1 MALHCYPF
9 GNLSSTIPKR
19 SFRHIRF
26 QMLAQQRLLLRV
38 RSISSSLSLSPSTES
53 RYFIPRVDRT
63 ESKKLYELEN
73 GEEGKLVRV
82 DRFTPTRELNYTPHN
97 WRRHKSV
104 WRRLQHMKTM
114 FKSDSF
120 QRLIFPDLFI
130 TGSTALAVT
139 YYNVAI
145 ATDYASQLIVD
156 GTAMAGTTTAIS
168 LLAAFRLNASYGR
181 YQDGRMFLGDMI
193 NASRNLAGNT
203 MMWIE
208 SKEQKY
214 RMLKLIKAYPVSMQ
228 WHLNEKG
235 GHYRARRKDT
245 DSNFEDQMY
254 AEFYAEMHDIFQD
267 ENDKDFK
274 SICMAQ
280 KTKAHGPLCIIS
292 AMRLIIAQNGGGA
305 SVDYIHNRH
314 MDEHVQR
321 LVNSIGMCE
330 KVVRTPIPTCFTRHT
345 SRLFFLWSNLLPF
358 AMYSSCGPIWTLPAS
373 IMVSYAVVGIEDVG
387 VQLEEPF
394 NILPLRQY
402 AEGVYD
408 GVDNIQNSYEIGN
421 K

>member
-1 MALHCYPF
+1 M
-9 GNLSSTIPKR
+9 
-19 SFRHIRF
+19 
-26 QMLAQQRLLLRV
+26 
-38 RSISSSLSLSPSTES
+38 ES
-53 RYFIPRVDRT
+53 KYFIPRADRT
-63 ESKKLYELEN
+63 ETKRLYQFEN

-82 DRFTPTRELNYTPHN
+82 DRFTPTRELNYTPRN
-97 WRRHKSV
+97 WEKHKSV

-145 ATDYASQLIVD
+145 ATDCASQLILD

-181 YQDGRMFLGDMI
+181 YQDGRMFLGGMI

-208 SKEQKY
+208 KKEQKY
-214 RMLKLIKAYPVSMQ
+214 RMLRLIKALPVSMH

-235 GHYRARRKDT
+235 GHYRAKRKDT
-245 DSNFEDQMY
+245 DSNNNINFEDQMY
-254 AEFYAEMHDIFQD
+254 AEFYAEIYDIFQD
-267 ENDKDFK
+267 ENDNDFK
-274 SICMAQ
+274 NICIAHR
-280 KTKAHGPLCIIS
+280 TKAHGPLCNIS
-292 AMRLIIAQNGGGA
+292 VMRKIIAHNGT
-305 SVDYIHNRH
+305 SVDYIHNRQ

-330 KVVRTPIPTCFTRHT
+330 KVLRTPIPTCFTRHT

-358 AMYSSCGPIWTLPAS
+358 AMYSSCGPFWTLPAS

-402 AEGVYD
+402 SEGVYD
-408 GVDNIQNSYEIGN
+408 GVDSIKNSYEIGSR
-421 K
+421 

>member
-1 MALHCYPF
+1 
-9 GNLSSTIPKR
+9 
-19 SFRHIRF
+19 
-26 QMLAQQRLLLRV
+26 
-38 RSISSSLSLSPSTES
+38 
-53 RYFIPRVDRT
+53 
-63 ESKKLYELEN
+63 
-73 GEEGKLVRV
+73 
-82 DRFTPTRELNYTPHN
+82 
-97 WRRHKSV
+97 
-104 WRRLQHMKTM
+104 
-114 FKSDSF
+114 
-120 QRLIFPDLFI
+120 
-130 TGSTALAVT
+130 
-139 YYNVAI
+139 
-145 ATDYASQLIVD
+145 
-156 GTAMAGTTTAIS
+156 
-168 LLAAFRLNASYGR
+168 
-181 YQDGRMFLGDMI
+181 
-193 NASRNLAGNT
+193 
-203 MMWIE
+203 MMCIE

-235 GHYRARRKDT
+235 GHYRATRKDT

-274 SICMAQ
+274 NICMAQ

-292 AMRLIIAQNGGGA
+292 AMRKIIAQNGTSA
-305 SVDYIHNRH
+305 DYIHNRQ
-314 MDEHVQR
+314 MDEHLQR
-321 LVNSIGMCE
+321 LVSSIGMCE

-402 AEGVYD
+402 SEGVYD
-408 GVDNIQNSYEIGN
+408 GVDSIRNSYEIES